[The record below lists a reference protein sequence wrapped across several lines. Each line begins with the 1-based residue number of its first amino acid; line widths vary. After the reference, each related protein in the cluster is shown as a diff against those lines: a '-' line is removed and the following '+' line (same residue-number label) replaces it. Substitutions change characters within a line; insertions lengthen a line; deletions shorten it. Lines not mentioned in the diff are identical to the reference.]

1 MIAVVDVSS
10 RDGGERSG
18 WAGRSTRG
26 VAYHQA
32 ESSRPSIA
40 LRLLRAQLSQK

>member
-1 MIAVVDVSS
+1 MTRAAFGQ
-10 RDGGERSG
+10 R
-18 WAGRSTRG
+18 AGLG
-26 VAYHQA
+26 VARVGLGVPYHQA

>member
-1 MIAVVDVSS
+1 MTRAAFGQRACLSVA
-10 RDGGERSG
+10 R
-18 WAGRSTRG
+18 AGMG

>member
-1 MIAVVDVSS
+1 MTRAAFGQ
-10 RDGGERSG
+10 R
-18 WAGRSTRG
+18 AGPG

>member
-1 MIAVVDVSS
+1 MTRAVFDQ
-10 RDGGERSG
+10 R
-18 WAGRSTRG
+18 AGLG
-26 VAYHQA
+26 VARVGLGVPYHQA